1 MSDEVRVGF
10 IGCGGNARGH
20 MKRVAQLPSA
30 TIAAV
35 CDLAEEAATKAAED
49 HGARPFTNHCQ
60 MLDAVELDAVY
71 ISIPPD
77 AHGEPELDAIERGL
91 ALFVEKPV
99 ALDLQVAQR
108 IAAAIRQRD
117 ILTCVGY
124 QLRYTAAAAAAR
136 DLLAEKTIGMVVGRY
151 WCGSGRGD
159 WWLQKF
165 ARSGGQIVEQA
176 THTIDMMRFLAG
188 EVVEV
193 FSYQAN
199 RTLSTIDCP
208 DHNVVAM
215 KFASGA
221 LGSLT
226 ACWAFEGWEGNILDV
241 LFERYR
247 LHWEPD
253 GLTIAPEYPEFS
265 TEGYEGRSIDAVFIE
280 AVRTGDRSAIL
291 TPYEDAIKSLAVSL
305 AANDSARTGAPRRVA
320 GL

>member
-1 MSDEVRVGF
+1 MAEEVRVGF

-20 MKRVAQLPSA
+20 MKRVAQLPEA
-30 TIAAV
+30 GIVGV
-35 CDLAEEAATKAAED
+35 CDVAEEAAQKAAEEYQ
-49 HGARPFTNHCQ
+49 ARPFTNHRR
-60 MLDAVELDAVY
+60 MLDEVELDAAY

-77 AHGEPELDAIERGL
+77 AHGEPELDALERGL

-99 ALDLQVAQR
+99 ALDLEVAHR

-117 ILTCVGY
+117 ITTCVGY

-136 DLLAEKTIGMVVGRY
+136 DLLANETIGMVVGRY
-151 WCGSGRGD
+151 WCGSGRGE
-159 WWLQKF
+159 WWLQQL

-176 THTIDMMRFLAG
+176 THTVDMMRFLAG

-193 FSYQAN
+193 FCYQAN
-199 RTLSTIDCP
+199 RTLTSIDCP
-208 DHNVVAM
+208 DHNVAAM

-221 LGSLT
+221 VGCLT

-247 LHWEPD
+247 LHWD
-253 GLTIAPEYPEFS
+253 AGGVTITPECPEFS
-265 TEGYEGRSIDAVFIE
+265 IEGYEGRSIDAVFVE

-291 TPYEDAIKSLAVSL
+291 TPYEDAVRSLGVSL
-305 AANDSARTGAPRRVA
+305 AANNSARTGAPCRVA
-320 GL
+320 RL